1 VSLKRFGYL
10 DRDSNFALV
19 YETGESDKTLYPD
32 GFPPDGTPMIVVQGP
47 HKALVVVY
55 YILAVC
61 GIIGS
66 IIFLILNFLYRNTK
80 VICLTTPLLSYI
92 ITSGALL
99 MYLSVFLG
107 LLPSTKKAVIRM
119 QCNIHV
125 WLYGV
130 GYLLVYGTLLAKMWR
145 VYQIFHNPNS
155 NKTILK
161 TWHLMC
167 VVFSVTGV
175 GVLLILAR
183 SVAQALT
190 DPDLVTNK
198 ENPEGA
204 TGSDIQKFNKVWQC
218 YGSGSAP
225 FYLDLVIFVYL
236 GLLQVVGIILAFQ
249 TRKVKIPILNDSK
262 SVTALIYISSIVLVV
277 IVLISFILNEY
288 VNVRAVMF
296 YGGIILLA
304 TIFLA
309 LIFIPKVISLHRDP
323 AGNEIFSDID
333 DPSKRAEKCE
343 IKGNHNNIAVGLAEL
358 TDSEM
363 VPSG

>member
-1 VSLKRFGYL
+1 
-10 DRDSNFALV
+10 
-19 YETGESDKTLYPD
+19 
-32 GFPPDGTPMIVVQGP
+32 
-47 HKALVVVY
+47 
-55 YILAVC
+55 
-61 GIIGS
+61 
-66 IIFLILNFLYRNTK
+66 
-80 VICLTTPLLSYI
+80 
-92 ITSGALL
+92 

-119 QCNIHV
+119 QCNVHV

-145 VYQIFHNPNS
+145 VYQIFHNPYP

-198 ENPEGA
+198 ENLEGA
-204 TGSDIQKFNKVWQC
+204 TGSYIQKFNKVWQC

-323 AGNEIFSDID
+323 TGKEIFSDIG

-343 IKGNHNNIAVGLAEL
+343 IKGNHNNLAVGLAEL

>member
-1 VSLKRFGYL
+1 MLQLKVLLMLNVTTAF
-10 DRDSNFALV
+10 S
-19 YETGESDKTLYPD
+19 
-32 GFPPDGTPMIVVQGP
+32 FP
-47 HKALVVVY
+47 
-55 YILAVC
+55 
-61 GIIGS
+61 
-66 IIFLILNFLYRNTK
+66 R

-92 ITSGALL
+92 IISGALL

-107 LLPSTKKAVIRM
+107 LLPSTKKSVIQM
-119 QCNIHV
+119 QCNVHV

-145 VYQIFHNPNS
+145 VYQIFHNPNP

-161 TWHLMC
+161 TWHLVC

-190 DPDLVTNK
+190 DPYLVTNK

-204 TGSDIQKFNKVWQC
+204 TGSDIQIFHKVWQC

-288 VNVRAVMF
+288 VNVRAVLF

-323 AGNEIFSDID
+323 AGKEIFSDID

-343 IKGNHNNIAVGLAEL
+343 IKDNHNNMAVGLGEL

-363 VPSG
+363 VPSGKSERHFE